1 MKIKTSII
9 INSEDAD
16 YIIEASENNS
26 DYTTI
31 KERVQN
37 EYEHIV
43 LTIPNKQLE
52 EFTNAIQ
59 EHIKI
64 HGI

>member
-9 INSEDAD
+9 INSEEAD
-16 YIIEASENNS
+16 YIIEVSENNS

-37 EYEHIV
+37 EYEHII

-52 EFTNAIQ
+52 EFAKAIQ

-64 HGI
+64 LGL